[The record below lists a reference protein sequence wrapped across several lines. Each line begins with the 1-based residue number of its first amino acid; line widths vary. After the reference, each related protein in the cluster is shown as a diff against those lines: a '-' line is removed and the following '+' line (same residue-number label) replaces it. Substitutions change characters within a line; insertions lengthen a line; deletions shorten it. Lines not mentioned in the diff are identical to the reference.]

1 MVDVSIIIVNYN
13 TSELTLDCVDSIRV
27 LTNGVTYEIIVVD
40 NHSEPKDIDRLRNN
54 SFFSLICNNQNL
66 GFGYANNIGIAQS
79 SGKYIFLLNS
89 DTRLLSNIIFEMFE
103 FSESH
108 IGMGAVGCLLLG
120 ENNQNIHS
128 AGAFRSPVS
137 MLGNFFCKLFC
148 LPDYDKRLLRRINNK
163 AYLDVDYVTGAD
175 LFLKRSL
182 FDEVGGFDTNF
193 FMYNED
199 SDLQL
204 RIKKMGL
211 RRIILN
217 SRSIIHLC
225 GASQR
230 GEMTF
235 QKYAIRQKSLKYYV
249 KKNFSGAS
257 YWLMSVT
264 IFFSN
269 IKNHLLL
276 LKQ

>member
-13 TSELTLDCVDSIRV
+13 TSKLTLDCVDSIR
-27 LTNGVTYEIIVVD
+27 TFTSGIAYEIIVVD
-40 NHSEPKDIDRLRNN
+40 NHSESQDLDRLKNCPYIT
-54 SFFSLICNNQNL
+54 LICNDQNF
-66 GFGYANNIGIAQS
+66 GFGYANNIGIEQS

-89 DTRLLSNIIFEMFE
+89 DTRLLSNIILEMFE

-108 IGMGAVGCLLLG
+108 FEMGAVGCLLLG
-120 ENNQNIHS
+120 ENMQDIHS

-148 LPDYDKRLLRRINNK
+148 LPDYDKRLLRRIKNK

-182 FDEVGGFDTNF
+182 FDEVGGFDPNF

-204 RIKKMGL
+204 RIKEMGL
-211 RRIILN
+211 RRIIIN
-217 SRSIIHLC
+217 SRSILHLC

-230 GEMTF
+230 GKMTF

-249 KKNFSGAS
+249 RKNFTGMS
-257 YWLMSVT
+257 YGLMSVT

-269 IKNHLLL
+269 IKNLLLL
-276 LKQ
+276 LKR